1 MLMRGESWR
10 KLGGGVFGG
19 WLSSGTVVVPVM

>member
-1 MLMRGESWR
+1 MLVRGGSWR

-19 WLSSGTVVVPVM
+19 WLSSGAVVVPVM